1 MEILRALVIMEDSRL
16 FREFCATVSRNHTL
30 HLVRKLDRFPA
41 ANELERVLRS
51 VAPHVVFLEV
61 TGVPQIEKLAE
72 VIERV
77 APGTQMV
84 AVSGERTVDEMITC
98 MRCGMREY
106 LTVPFSSQDLELMLS
121 RIRALI
127 AQNPPTLE
135 VSHNIIAFLSSKPGC
150 GATTAALHTSLE
162 VARQS
167 GSRTL
172 LLDLDCRSSAL
183 DFMLKLPSRYGL
195 RDAVDYAET
204 LDDSIWERMVWRIGN
219 LDLVGLGSSVSRLS
233 LPLAAVGRYIE
244 YACMKYEVIFL
255 DMPAG
260 FDEHAM
266 AILEQCTSI
275 FLVSTP
281 ELCAL
286 HMTKRRLELL
296 EHFDL
301 LNRTRV
307 IVNRVQPRAAIN
319 THLDELLDT
328 KVFAT
333 VPNSYAV
340 LQKAIQDGRTLDRRS
355 AMGRQFAGLAAKC
368 LGKEKAAQEPA
379 AGIAGLLRAFLP
391 GVKQSPPKQLEA
403 ARREKRILMLPP
415 IPEAEAPMA
424 LVRYNR

>member
-16 FREFCATVSRNHTL
+16 LQEFSATVTRNHTL
-30 HLVRKLDRFPA
+30 HLVRKLDQFPA
-41 ANELERVLRS
+41 ANDLERVLRS

-61 TGVPQIEKLAE
+61 AGVAQIERMAE
-72 VIERV
+72 VVERV

-84 AVSGERTVDEMITC
+84 AVSGERTVDEMIAC
-98 MRCGMREY
+98 MRRGMREY

-127 AQNPPTLE
+127 AQNPPKLE
-135 VSHNIIAFLSSKPGC
+135 ASQNIIAFLSSKPGC

-162 VARQS
+162 VARQ
-167 GSRTL
+167 GGCRTL

-183 DFMLKLPSRYGL
+183 DFMLKLPPRYGL
-195 RDAVDYAET
+195 RDAVEYAEV
-204 LDDSIWERMVWRIGN
+204 LDDSIWERMVSRIGK

-233 LPLAAVGRYIE
+233 LPLAAIGRYLE
-244 YACMKYEVIFL
+244 YARRNYEAIFL

-286 HMTKRRLELL
+286 EMTRRRLELL
-296 EHFDL
+296 GHFDL
-301 LNRTRV
+301 LNPTRV
-307 IVNRVQPRAAIN
+307 LVNRVQARAAIN
-319 THLDELLDT
+319 DHLDELLGA

-333 VPNSYAV
+333 ISNSYAV

-355 AMGRQFAGLAAKC
+355 AMGRQFADLAAKC
-368 LGKEKAAQEPA
+368 LGKEKEAQEH
-379 AGIAGLLRAFLP
+379 GGFAGLLRAFLP
-391 GVKQSPPKQLEA
+391 GARQTAPKQLDSP
-403 ARREKRILMLPP
+403 RPQRRILMLPS
-415 IPEAEAPMA
+415 IPEPEASMA